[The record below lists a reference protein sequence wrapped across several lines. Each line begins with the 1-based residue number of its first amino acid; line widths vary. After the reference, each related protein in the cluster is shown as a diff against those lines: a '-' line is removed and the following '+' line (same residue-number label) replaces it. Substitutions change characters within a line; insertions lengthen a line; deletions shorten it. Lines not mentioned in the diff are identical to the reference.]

1 MADLTKNIIFRV
13 GSEMGPGGLASL
25 KAGYDMTMQI
35 AGAVTSYIGRL
46 EELLDVQQNV
56 QIDTSKVTTEVRGLT
71 GSLNMMAAAN
81 RLTQAGL
88 KVSGEQF
95 AAITKNA
102 AAFADATGVGTP
114 QALDQ
119 LVSALISGN
128 ERGMRPFG
136 LELKEGATK
145 TEKIASAIE
154 QLTKRADDLSVGLD
168 TTAEKVDVLKDSFNT
183 MIANMMGY
191 ASVEMPLISE
201 AIKFWADTFT
211 DFSRNIESINQ
222 SNNIIKLTEQLH
234 ELLRVQ
240 NEMIESGDLM
250 AAQAMQEGSIFDVAV
265 KLGYRQEIERPVPR
279 GTEYGPTLD
288 QLGYSTPAAK
298 TKGGGGGSEQLDPVQ
313 ARILMAPTPDEII
326 TTMEASEAAN
336 QRYMEMMQ
344 VEVDNKL
351 ELINIEDE
359 AKRIA
364 SENALSYVAYEVD
377 SSISYYRLGAQ
388 QRMDILSQAFAS
400 GANMMQLSQQ
410 LQYQLDADDEKHA
423 RKKHQTM
430 KHLWQVGKVA
440 TLGQIQIDAARAI
453 MGTWAS
459 LSGLGIPGIILAG
472 VMTGFIAITA
482 GLQSAIVAKQ
492 SFEGGTNS
500 GGGGTSITAGSLG
513 GGGVGGDAVNYGSG
527 SSSYNQPGASQ
538 EQKINIT
545 INMGDNAMFLDA
557 VVDANDNASMSGR
570 RHFARVR

>member
-1 MADLTKNIIFRV
+1 MADLTKNLIFRV

-35 AGAVTSYIGRL
+35 ASGVVQLAGAIKDQIDKTQ
-46 EELLDVQQNV
+46 EWLDVQRNV
-56 QIDTSKVTTEVRGLT
+56 TIDMSKVDHAVRGLT
-71 GSLNMMAAAN
+71 GTMNLMTSAN
-81 RLTQAGL
+81 RLTQAGV
-88 KVSGEQF
+88 KVSAEQF

-102 AAFADATGVGTP
+102 AAFADATGIDTA

-119 LVSALISGN
+119 LVSGLITGN
-128 ERGMRPFG
+128 ERGLRPFG
-136 LELKEGATK
+136 LSLKDGTDK
-145 TEKIASAIE
+145 TEKQADAIK
-154 QLTKRADDLSVGLD
+154 QLTERADGLTVGLD
-168 TTAEKVDVLKDSFNT
+168 TLAEKTGAVADQWDRFKAIVMDGNEIVAEQNT
-183 MIANMMGY
+183 LIQALSLTFGELTESIDTGLAAWEKLLNKIKTRKSEIEEVARLIKELAIARNIAGGGEIPLGY
-191 ASVEMPLISE
+191 VPPKPSNLIS
-201 AIKFWADTFT
+201 
-211 DFSRNIESINQ
+211 IEEPFQITG
-222 SNNIIKLTEQLH
+222 K
-234 ELLRVQ
+234 
-240 NEMIESGDLM
+240 
-250 AAQAMQEGSIFDVAV
+250 
-265 KLGYRQEIERPVPR
+265 KP
-279 GTEYGPTLD
+279 
-288 QLGYSTPAAK
+288 
-298 TKGGGGGSEQLDPVQ
+298 GGGGGGGLEPPDPVQ
-313 ARILMAPTPDEII
+313 ARILMAPTPEEII

-359 AKRIA
+359 AKRIS

-513 GGGVGGDAVNYGSG
+513 GGGVGGEAVNYGSG

-538 EQKINIT
+538 EQKISIT

-557 VVDANDNASMSGR
+557 VVDANDSASMSGR